1 MQFFADIL
9 KKLNQAN
16 LIQASDLYHLKET
29 EIIDIISQ
37 TDYANALNDWR
48 NAKKVK
54 TSQTVPNVYYI
65 KQPAKVRY
73 IDPLCNGA
81 RMSTSCQLAKKMIS
95 KNLSYDMGSYV
106 YLPDVSLWY
115 NTNYEQ
121 TAKYS
126 NLLRYL

>member
-1 MQFFADIL
+1 
-9 KKLNQAN
+9 
-16 LIQASDLYHLKET
+16 
-29 EIIDIISQ
+29 
-37 TDYANALNDWR
+37 
-48 NAKKVK
+48 
-54 TSQTVPNVYYI
+54 VYYI

-126 NLLRYL
+126 NLLRYLQ